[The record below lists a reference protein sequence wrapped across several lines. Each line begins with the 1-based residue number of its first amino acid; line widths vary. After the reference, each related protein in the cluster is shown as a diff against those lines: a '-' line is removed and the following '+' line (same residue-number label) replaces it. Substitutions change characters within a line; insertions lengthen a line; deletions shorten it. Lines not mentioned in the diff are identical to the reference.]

1 MSTRYL
7 PLFVYGTLKLG
18 SRGFGSSLKAAV
30 TEFAPAYLRE
40 ASLYIGASYPM
51 AIRSIG
57 GTGIVGQILL
67 VEQRL
72 FEETL
77 EELDEYEGY
86 LGEGDPNNMYTRQ
99 VVRVE
104 VFPDEN
110 STWEGPTQDV
120 RAYAYM
126 ATPDSFRDHRGEL
139 VLSPS
144 GDWENH
150 EEEWEELSPTL
161 EDTQDPNYDERFA
174 DDEDEDELDR

>member
-57 GTGIVGQILL
+57 GTGIVGQVLL
-67 VEQRL
+67 IEQRL

-99 VVRVE
+99 RQHLGR
-104 VFPDEN
+104 PHPR
-110 STWEGPTQDV
+110 SAGLCL
-120 RAYAYM
+120 YGY
-126 ATPDSFRDHRGEL
+126 RGL
-139 VLSPS
+139 LPRSS
-144 GDWENH
+144 
-150 EEEWEELSPTL
+150 
-161 EDTQDPNYDERFA
+161 R
-174 DDEDEDELDR
+174 

>member
-57 GTGIVGQILL
+57 GTGIHGQILL
-67 VEQRL
+67 IEQRL

-86 LGEGDPNNMYTRQ
+86 LGEGNPDNMYIRQ
-99 VVRVE
+99 TVRVE
-104 VFPDEN
+104 VFPDEE

-120 RAYAYM
+120 KAYVYM
-126 ATPDSFRDHRGEL
+126 APPESFRDHRAEL

-150 EEEWEELSPTL
+150 EEEWEDLSPSL
-161 EDTQDPNYDERFA
+161 DDFDDPNYDDRFL
-174 DDEDEDELDR
+174 ED

>member
-57 GTGIVGQILL
+57 GTGIVGQVLL

-99 VVRVE
+99 
-104 VFPDEN
+104 
-110 STWEGPTQDV
+110 DV

-126 ATPDSFRDHRGEL
+126 ATPDSVRDHRGEL

-150 EEEWEELSPTL
+150 EEEWEELSPAL

-174 DDEDEDELDR
+174 DDEDELDR